1 MRMPDK
7 NPNLMAGV
15 PELVVLRLLADRD
28 MYGYEI
34 ARAIKALTRDALNI
48 GEGVLYPAL
57 HAMEARGLVRP
68 KPRLADGRTRIYYSL
83 TARGKG
89 RLARLT
95 ENWRRVSEGV
105 ESILG
110 SATHG

>member
-1 MRMPDK
+1 MTDK
-7 NPNLMAGV
+7 SPSLMAGV

-34 ARAIKALTRDALNI
+34 ARAIKALTRDALSI

-57 HAMEARGLVRP
+57 HSMEARGLVRP
-68 KPRLADGRTRIYYSL
+68 RSRLADGRTRIYYSL
-83 TARGKG
+83 TSRGKG

-95 ENWRRVSEGV
+95 ESWRRVSGGV

-110 SATHG
+110 STAHG

>member
-1 MRMPDK
+1 MSAETSS
-7 NPNLMAGV
+7 LMAGV
-15 PELVVLRLLADRD
+15 PELVVLRLLSGRD

-34 ARAIKALTRDALNI
+34 ARTVKLLSREALSL

-57 HAMEARGLVRP
+57 HAMQARGLVRS
-68 KPRLADGRTRIYYSL
+68 KSRRADGRVRIYYSL
-83 TARGKG
+83 TARGRR

-95 ENWRRVSEGV
+95 ESWRRISRGV

-110 SATHG
+110 SKS